1 YGTVTEVGSGNPL
14 TSEIFI
20 YRTDDGSLYETT
32 TTDSLSGGSYSVVL
46 PQFVYRFM
54 VKSYHHIPIDTII
67 DLNTASLEVNF
78 VMDTTSGMILVIDD
92 SGSKG
97 DILDKEEEL
106 KREKKE
112 GIISESRA
120 GASASKFYRWL
131 TEFGY
136 YVDTTTTTATDT
148 SEWNS
153 YDFLVVTSG
162 ANTTTLS
169 ANNITTKLINWVDKN
184 GKLLIEGGEVGYDW
198 RGTSFGGQVLHIT
211 GWDSDNAG
219 NLPKQDAAHPLTN
232 IPNVLPATLG
242 ITYSGYGDEDAV
254 VLDSDAHLIYGTNN
268 YPGDAGILCYD
279 PTTPVESGQIVFY
292 AFNLDALSDTNDAK
306 DLVENTAD
314 YLLALEP
321 EGSDTLYGNVDA
333 FNQPNDEGS
342 IVTAKSGIYIRVD
355 TTDASGN
362 YLIPNLYDGVYD
374 ITASREGYA
383 DSVISG
389 VNITGNLQMDFG
401 LYPLIIL
408 YEEDFEADSG
418 DYTSTGDWQWGTP
431 TTGPSGAHSGVNLW
445 ATVLAG
451 NYSNNSNSELTTVDI
466 NLTGTVS
473 AILSFWHWFDT
484 ELRWDGGNVKISVNG
499 GAFTVLGSLNPS
511 YNDTAYSSNQGI
523 PGDSCYTGHIQG
535 YWEEVTRD
543 LSEYIDSTITL
554 KFHFGSDGSGQYPGW
569 YIDDISICYAD
580 YSAGIGAGEEIPEVY
595 SMTAPGITTGQGFII
610 RYSLPEEACITFKV
624 YDCTGREIKHISEEK
639 EAGWYQM
646 RINMSDSP
654 VGVYFIKMNANGKR
668 FTQKAVLIR

>member
-1 YGTVTEVGSGNPL
+1 
-14 TSEIFI
+14 
-20 YRTDDGSLYETT
+20 
-32 TTDSLSGGSYSVVL
+32 
-46 PQFVYRFM
+46 
-54 VKSYHHIPIDTII
+54 
-67 DLNTASLEVNF
+67 
-78 VMDTTSGMILVIDD
+78 
-92 SGSKG
+92 
-97 DILDKEEEL
+97 
-106 KREKKE
+106 
-112 GIISESRA
+112 RA
-120 GASASKFYRWL
+120 GASASKFYQWL

-219 NLPKQDAAHPLTN
+219 NLPKQDATHPLTN

-242 ITYSGYGDEDAV
+242 ITYTGWGDEDAV
-254 VLDSDAHLIYGTNN
+254 VLDSVAHLIYGTTS

-292 AFNLDALSDTNDAK
+292 AINLDALSDTNDAK
-306 DLVENTAD
+306 DLVENTAN
-314 YLLALEP
+314 YLLALES

-333 FNQPNDEGS
+333 FNQPNDEGI
-342 IVTAKSGIYIRVD
+342 IVEAKSVLTRYTIVD

-374 ITASREGYA
+374 ITVSREEYA

-418 DYTSTGDWQWGTP
+418 GYIPTGTTCDWEWGTP
-431 TTGPSGAHSGVNLW
+431 TYGPSGAHSGVNLW
-445 ATVLAG
+445 ATNLSG
-451 NYSNNSNSELTTVDI
+451 DFSPSSDSRLTTVDI
-466 NLTGTVS
+466 DLSGVTHP
-473 AILSFWHWFDT
+473 ILSFYHWYDMGSGG
-484 ELRWDGGNVKISVNG
+484 WDGGNVKISVNG
-499 GAFTVLGSLNPS
+499 GAFTILDALDPP
-511 YNDTAYSSNQGI
+511 YNTTADAGNAGI
-523 PGDSCYTGHIQG
+523 PGEPCYDGVTSG
-535 YWEEVTRD
+535 WEKVTRD
-543 LSEYIDSTITL
+543 LTAYEGDTIILRFHLGSTSVVE
-554 KFHFGSDGSGQYPGW
+554 HPGW
-569 YIDDISICYAD
+569 YIDDVAIWCVD
-580 YSAGIGAGEEIPEVY
+580 YSAGIGAGEEIPSVY
-595 SMTAPGITTGQGFII
+595 SMTAPGITTHQGFII
-610 RYSLPEEACITFKV
+610 RYSLPEESRITFKV
-624 YDCTGREIKHISEEK
+624 FDCTGREIKHISEEK

-654 VGVYFIKMNANGKR
+654 AGVYFIKMNANGKR